1 MDSSAV
7 SIGSNADWAALVSTP
22 LFVAFQD
29 LAMEC
34 RDANPKDHEI
44 LQLML
49 RSGLAPIKRFA
60 LCEGQKIPPI
70 TQALRELEAFLV
82 RGRTHPQ
89 DTGAGKKTFDKL
101 HRAFEARIKKALSLE
116 GHDGTLDLPNAEIVM
131 LATGKYSEVHFEKI
145 VACAL
150 EAAGRSAHQNAR
162 SVKHKNAIPE
172 MFAVVKEVGACL
184 FEVLGHGAAHEAGSF
199 SAVYELYVRTVE
211 MAMSFSSDETA
222 GGGSVRADMITGR
235 VQGALPILEAALQDA
250 QKVRTNLLGKDSR
263 VGSQEGSASIFVPE
277 GSSYFDRV
285 EQGKNARQQLIGLAA
300 LAPSLFGAKVQSTAV
315 QQELAD
321 EAFGLSAN
329 GSRHSREGAADEK
342 TDQGSNGECSLCFV
356 LSMCRTCWPMCKAW
370 SWTHKTWPE
379 MPSMLADVRSMGL
392 DPQDLA

>member
-1 MDSSAV
+1 MDASAV
-7 SIGSNADWAALVSTP
+7 SIGSNADWATLVGTP
-22 LFVAFQD
+22 LFVAFQE

-34 RDANPKDHEI
+34 RGANPMDYQI
-44 LQLML
+44 LELML

-70 TQALRELEAFLV
+70 TPELRELEAFLAQ
-82 RGRTHPQ
+82 GRTHPQ
-89 DTGAGKKTFDKL
+89 DTGPGKKTFDKL
-101 HRAFEARIKKALSLE
+101 HRAFEARLRKALDLE
-116 GHDGTLDLPNAEIVM
+116 GFDGTLNLPNEEIVK
-131 LATGKYSEVHFEKI
+131 LAKGKYSEVHLEKI

-162 SVKHKNAIPE
+162 SEKHRNAIPE
-172 MFAVVKEVGACL
+172 MFAVVKEVGACI
-184 FEVLGHGAAHEAGSF
+184 FGVLGHGAASEPSSF
-199 SAVYELYVRTVE
+199 SAVYSRYVHSVE
-211 MAMSFSSDETA
+211 VAMSFPSDETA
-222 GGGSVRADMITGR
+222 GGGSVRADMITGPS
-235 VQGALPILEAALQDA
+235 QGALPILEAAFQDA

-263 VGSQEGSASIFVPE
+263 VGSQEGGASVFVPE
-277 GSSYFDRV
+277 GSGYFERV
-285 EQGKNARQQLIGLAA
+285 IQAKDSRQQLVALAA
-300 LAPSLFGAKVQSTAV
+300 VAPSLFGAKTSTAV
-315 QQELAD
+315 QQELAG
-321 EAFGLSAN
+321 EAFGLSAK
-329 GSRHSREGAADEK
+329 GSRPSHEGAADGK